1 MDKKAFAVFLI
12 VSSLAIAAI
21 AFYVLAGVGSMSA
34 PVRNFILPR
43 RLMEILAIFL
53 VSVSVAYS
61 SVIFQ
66 TITNNRILTPAVI
79 GFESVYMFV
88 QTVIVFASPQI
99 FILGGQIQ
107 GAYFITAKPNF
118 ILSIVVMMLFSL
130 LLYNLMFKKGEGRNI
145 YFLLLVGMILGTM
158 FTSLTTFMQML
169 IDPSEFL
176 IVQGRI
182 LASFNAINQAL
193 VLISVAA
200 VGLTVLYS
208 LPIAKY
214 LDVMLLGRETAISL
228 GVNHSALSKRFL
240 FIIAVLVSVSTALVG
255 PVTFLGVLV
264 TNLTYQLIKSHKHVY
279 IIPTCVAVTT
289 VALVGGQFLVS
300 RVFNFSTTLS
310 IIINFVGG
318 IYFIYLLLR
327 ENKSW

>member
-1 MDKKAFAVFLI
+1 MGDKKARVIFFMVSFIAV
-12 VSSLAIAAI
+12 AAI
-21 AFYVLAGVGSMSA
+21 GVYVLDGVGSMSDRA
-34 PVRNFILPR
+34 RQFILPR
-43 RLMEILAIFL
+43 RLMEVLAIFL

-66 TITNNRILTPAVI
+66 TITNNRILTPGVI
-79 GFESVYMFV
+79 GFESVYMFI
-88 QTVIVFASPQI
+88 QTVIVFLFTS
-99 FILGGQIQ
+99 GS
-107 GAYFITAKPNF
+107 YFITATPNF
-118 ILSIVVMMLFSL
+118 LLSVAVMMLFSL
-130 LLYNLMFKKGEGRNI
+130 LIYQVMFKKGEGKNI

-176 IVQGRI
+176 IVQARMF
-182 LASFNAINQAL
+182 ATFNAINQAL
-193 VLISVAA
+193 ILISVVA

-208 LPIAKY
+208 LPMVRY
-214 LDVMLLGRETAISL
+214 LDVMSLGRETAIGL
-228 GVNHSALSKRFL
+228 GVSHSKLSKRFL
-240 FIIAVLVSVSTALVG
+240 FVIAVLVSVSTALVG

-310 IIINFVGG
+310 IIINFIGG

>member
-1 MDKKAFAVFLI
+1 MDKKALIKLLI
-12 VSSLAIAAI
+12 VVFI
-21 AFYVLAGVGSMSA
+21 AFAAVSVYMFFGVGSMSER
-34 PVRNFILPR
+34 VRNFVLPR
-43 RLMEILAIFL
+43 RLMEVFAMFL

-66 TITNNRILTPAVI
+66 TITNNRILTPGVI

-88 QTVIVFASPQI
+88 QTVIVFLFA
-99 FILGGQIQ
+99 GGS
-107 GAYFITAKPNF
+107 YFITATPNF
-118 ILSIVVMMLFSL
+118 LLSVAVMMLFSL
-130 LLYNLMFKKGEGRNI
+130 LIYQVLFKKGEGRNI

-176 IVQGRI
+176 IVQARMF
-182 LASFNAINQAL
+182 ASFNAINQAL
-193 VLISVAA
+193 VFISAVA

-208 LPIAKY
+208 LPFVRY
-214 LDVMLLGRETAISL
+214 LDVMSLGRETAIGL
-228 GVNHSALSKRFL
+228 GVNHSKLSKRFL
-240 FIIAVLVSVSTALVG
+240 LVIAILVSVSTALVG
-255 PVTFLGVLV
+255 PVVFLGVLV

-289 VALVGGQFLVS
+289 IALVGGQFLVS
-300 RVFNFSTTLS
+300 RIFNFSTTLS
-310 IIINFVGG
+310 IIINFIGG

>member
-1 MDKKAFAVFLI
+1 MDKKALATFLI
-12 VSSLAIAAI
+12 VTLLAAVAV
-21 AFYVLAGVGSMSA
+21 AFYVLVGVTSMTV

-79 GFESVYMFV
+79 GYESVYMFV
-88 QTVIVFASPQI
+88 QTVIVFLFSS
-99 FILGGQIQ
+99 GT
-107 GAYFITAKPNF
+107 YFITAVPNF
-118 ILSIVVMMLFSL
+118 ILSIAVMMLFSL
-130 LLYNLMFKKGEGRNI
+130 LLYNVMFKKGEGRNI

-176 IVQGRI
+176 IVQARMF
-182 LASFNAINQAL
+182 ASFNAINQAL
-193 VLISVAA
+193 IFISVVA
-200 VGLTVLYS
+200 VGLTVLFS
-208 LPIAKY
+208 LPFVKY

-255 PVTFLGVLV
+255 PVIFLGVLV
-264 TNLTYQLIKSHKHVY
+264 TNITYQLIKSHKHTY
-279 IIPTCVAVTT
+279 IIPTCVSVTML
-289 VALVGGQFLVS
+289 ALVGGQYLVA
-300 RVFNFSTTLS
+300 RVLNFSTTLS
-310 IIINFVGG
+310 VIINFAGG
-318 IYFIYLLLR
+318 VYFIYLLLR
-327 ENKSW
+327 ENK